1 MASVSSWILTCELR
15 LNPRQTTMERR
26 AVKCMTFLNNFK
38 LFPGCRTWD
47 WKTSFWGRPSS
58 KLERRRKR
66 PPIKVSQFL
75 TISPANFP
83 TKREQSYTQI
93 LNAFKG
99 LQVFQVNYPAFLL
112 GLKNLGLFASLPS
125 QKSEIGLGSITKSK
139 SVAQT
144 NWLDELAVNC
154 LANKGPKNWI
164 RKNFFCHLRQQIFP
178 NNILICIPSQIPS
191 RRRDRA
197 HSIV

>member
-1 MASVSSWILTCELR
+1 MKGMTL
-15 LNPRQTTMERR
+15 LNH
-26 AVKCMTFLNNFK
+26 FK
-38 LFPGCRTWD
+38 LFPGCRTRD
-47 WKTSFWGRPSS
+47 WKTSFWGRPPSS

-66 PPIKVSQFL
+66 PPIEVSQLL
-75 TISPANFP
+75 TMSPAKFP
-83 TKREQSYTQI
+83 TKREQSNTQI

-99 LQVFQVNYPAFLL
+99 LQVFQVNYPSFLL

-125 QKSEIGLGSITKSK
+125 QNSEIGLGSITKPK
-139 SVAQT
+139 SAAQT
-144 NWLDELAVNC
+144 NWLDEPAVNC

-164 RKNFFCHLRQQIFP
+164 RKNVFCHLRQQVFP

-197 HSIV
+197 HCIV